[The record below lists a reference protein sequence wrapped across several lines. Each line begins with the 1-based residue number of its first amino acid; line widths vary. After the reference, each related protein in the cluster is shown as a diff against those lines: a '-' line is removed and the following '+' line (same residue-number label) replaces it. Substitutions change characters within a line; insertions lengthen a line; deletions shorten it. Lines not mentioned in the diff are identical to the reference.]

1 MPIQRTASRTTT
13 DTLRERQRNMLLGL
27 ERCKMSDN
35 DDLITHI
42 IKFNN
47 MLQEYIFEGNW
58 IKRPDRYILLRN
70 TLPEKW
76 QMEFTDIWRSVTQTE
91 EFSIQYNKAIEW
103 LATEYLKHKAKSTIF
118 PSMSRNRNHAARFA
132 IGHPWLSKI
141 DYQLPQEFK
150 DSFPKSL
157 ICRDR
162 ETGEIIFVRY

>member
-58 IKRPDRYILLRN
+58 IKRSDRYILLRN
-70 TLPEKW
+70 TLPEK
-76 QMEFTDIWRSVTQTE
+76 
-91 EFSIQYNKAIEW
+91 
-103 LATEYLKHKAKSTIF
+103 
-118 PSMSRNRNHAARFA
+118 
-132 IGHPWLSKI
+132 
-141 DYQLPQEFK
+141 
-150 DSFPKSL
+150 
-157 ICRDR
+157 
-162 ETGEIIFVRY
+162 